1 MMHLRIMPRSQ
12 LEELIDYLSVK
23 YPKTFFTQPHLK
35 QPLKKNILLDLE
47 RDRVLDEEKRVAAV
61 TFYQNDWN
69 YEATLLAG
77 AKRIDLDGK
86 EVGTV
91 TEQEQN
97 EARKRVQAQKQQL
110 REKKDPI
117 TIMRKLHANGEIS
130 TDQLSKVSAPP
141 LARPPMTKAKTD
153 GVDLTQLYTLL
164 NSTNDI
170 VAKTENVPLQSAVA
184 VAALKVLVA
193 EANKLIAVLEK
204 HPGG

>member
-184 VAALKVLVA
+184 VAALKKT
-193 EANKLIAVLEK
+193 N
-204 HPGG
+204 

>member
-77 AKRIDLDGK
+77 AKGLS
-86 EVGTV
+86 E
-91 TEQEQN
+91 N
-97 EARKRVQAQKQQL
+97 ESFTSSWVIG
-110 REKKDPI
+110 D
-117 TIMRKLHANGEIS
+117 
-130 TDQLSKVSAPP
+130 
-141 LARPPMTKAKTD
+141 
-153 GVDLTQLYTLL
+153 
-164 NSTNDI
+164 
-170 VAKTENVPLQSAVA
+170 VPL
-184 VAALKVLVA
+184 
-193 EANKLIAVLEK
+193 
-204 HPGG
+204 